1 MSRIGEGFGRLEVLL
16 TSVQCTKAVVFAG
29 SCCMFRSERLYL
41 TMRAVSFPCTQML
54 HQESLL
60 TVVLRTT
67 RCPAFEQI
75 NFRRAPNC
83 AMQGIIRIQLSSYS
97 GVRCGHQWV
106 QAACDA
112 GLEPHGNRRLPR
124 EEVLGEQK
132 HHQRSTWITDK
143 SSVTMVPRLFMYFTG

>member
-97 GVRCGHQWV
+97 GVRCGHQRRGSWGAETSPT
-106 QAACDA
+106 QHLDN
-112 GLEPHGNRRLPR
+112 GQKFSDHGTSAVH
-124 EEVLGEQK
+124 VL
-132 HHQRSTWITDK
+132 HRVAS
-143 SSVTMVPRLFMYFTG
+143 PNLFT